1 MPFERISMFDLFG
14 AVNIWLTLL
23 SLEIK
28 FLKFLPFTLCELFAS
43 FSTFNKKITQCLICL
58 GHYAILFSWHTGYHL
73 IYEESFEVFYIL
85 VMYHIEGDFLRQT
98 FLALGKK
105 NEAVQVAEKT
115 DINLNNLEMGYIRIY

>member
-1 MPFERISMFDLFG
+1 M
-14 AVNIWLTLL
+14 
-23 SLEIK
+23 
-28 FLKFLPFTLCELFAS
+28 
-43 FSTFNKKITQCLICL
+43 
-58 GHYAILFSWHTGYHL
+58 
-73 IYEESFEVFYIL
+73 